1 MENIVLEA
9 KKREGT
15 GKGVARKLRKEG
27 YVPAILYSPHRDDSE
42 VSLKV
47 VRKEFLKLFSS
58 EGEHHVVT
66 LKLEDDQGMA
76 VVKEI
81 QRDPVSNE
89 LLHVDF
95 LKVFKGEKVI
105 VEVPIELVGE
115 PVGVKKGG
123 ILEQI
128 LREIEIEAIPS
139 KIPDVLEI
147 NITDLE
153 LGDVLLIKDIAFPE
167 DVEPTLP
174 EDQAVVSIVSP
185 TKAVEEEVEEE
196 IEEEEG
202 AAPQEEISKE

>member
-1 MENIVLEA
+1 MESIVLEA
-9 KKREGT
+9 KKREGA

-27 YVPAILYSPHRDDSE
+27 YVPAILYSPHRDDPE
-42 VSLKV
+42 IPLKL
-47 VRKEFLKLFSS
+47 VRKEFHKLFSS
-58 EGEHHVVT
+58 EGEHHVVI
-66 LKLEDDQGMA
+66 LQLEDDQGMA

-147 NITDLE
+147 NITNLE
-153 LGDVLLIKDIAFPE
+153 LGDVLLIKDVAFPE
-167 DVEPTLP
+167 NVEPTLP
-174 EDQAVVSIVSP
+174 EDQAVVSIISP
-185 TKAVEEEVEEE
+185 TKAVEEEIEEE
-196 IEEEEG
+196 VEEG
-202 AAPQEEISKE
+202 AAPQEELPKE